1 MTKIIQIFE
10 NSKIY
15 QILRKIFLL
24 FSVSFRETFIYKFFM
39 SEFNTKRWENSFIY
53 KFLCKLWGLAG
64 WFSKIL
70 TGSFTYQF
78 FHKRCMKTT
87 VSNIIANSSILKRC
101 RVSGE
106 GYTFAFLIFLML
118 LFLAGILPTMV
129 VVALTVLALGFSLL
143 ESNFRNNLTN
153 NKPIFSD
160 ILIAC
165 YLIVLILGL
174 FLSIDPGKYQIFLVY
189 FTFVGFYY
197 VVRYFVS
204 SERRLLLSISYF
216 TLSGIFVCGFG
227 ILQFLT
233 GKYQTTTWTDT
244 SLFTD
249 IAGRIYSTFQN
260 PNVFGEYLL
269 FLIPLSL
276 AMFLISKD
284 KLHKTIYGICCA
296 CAALCMILTY
306 SRGCWLGLIAGMGL
320 FIVLLYKKAL
330 IPIGMLAP
338 FSVFLLPQSILNRFM
353 SIGNLADSSTAYRV
367 YIWRGTVKM
376 LRKFWPIGAGIG
388 THSFEVAYAP
398 FALPAITAPH
408 SHSLYFHLMTE
419 AGIFSLLT
427 FVVLMYIILRQLFLI
442 YKHPKNREMQV
453 LSIALVSGFVSFL
466 IQGFFDNTFYNYR
479 MYMLFFA
486 LVSLAASLY
495 AVGGKQ
501 SK

>member
-1 MTKIIQIFE
+1 MKTIIE
-10 NSKIY
+10 SSKTY
-15 QILRKIFLL
+15 QILRKIFLFL
-24 FSVSFRETFIYKFFM
+24 LPPFRETFIYKLFM
-39 SEFNTKRWENSFIY
+39 TDFNTEQWENSVTY
-53 KFLCKLWGLAG
+53 KFLCKIRQLIG
-64 WFSKIL
+64 WFHKLL
-70 TGSFTYQF
+70 TGSFTYRAI
-78 FHKRCMKTT
+78 HKRCQVTT
-87 VSNIIANSSILKRC
+87 VSKIFGSSKVLNRC

-106 GYTFAFLIFLML
+106 GYSFSFLIFLML

-129 VVALTVLALGFSLL
+129 VVVLTVLALGFSLL
-143 ESNFRNNLTN
+143 ESKFRDNLML
-153 NKPIFSD
+153 NKPIFTD
-160 ILIAC
+160 MLIGFYLIA
-165 YLIVLILGL
+165 LILGL
-174 FLSIDPGKYQIFLVY
+174 WLSIDPGKYQIFLVY

-204 SERRLLLSISYF
+204 TERRLILSISFF

-227 ILQFLT
+227 LLQFIT

-244 SLFTD
+244 NLFTD

-269 FLIPLSL
+269 FLVPLSL
-276 AMFLISKD
+276 AMFLIAKD

-296 CAALCMILTY
+296 ASVICMILTY
-306 SRGCWLGLIAGMGL
+306 SRGCWLGLIAGLGL
-320 FIVLLYKKAL
+320 FVILLYKKAL
-330 IPIGMLAP
+330 IPIGMVAP
-338 FSVFLLPQSILNRFM
+338 FSIFLLPQSILNRFM
-353 SIGNLADSSTAYRV
+353 SIGNLEDSSTAYRV

-376 LRKFWPIGAGIG
+376 LEKYWPIGAGLG

-419 AGIFSLLT
+419 AGIFALLT
-427 FVVLMYIILRQLFLI
+427 FVVLMYVILRQLFLV
-442 YKHPKNREMQV
+442 YKHPKNREMQI

-479 MYMLFFA
+479 MYMLFSA
-486 LVSLAASLY
+486 LLSLAASLY
-495 AVGGKQ
+495 VVGGDE